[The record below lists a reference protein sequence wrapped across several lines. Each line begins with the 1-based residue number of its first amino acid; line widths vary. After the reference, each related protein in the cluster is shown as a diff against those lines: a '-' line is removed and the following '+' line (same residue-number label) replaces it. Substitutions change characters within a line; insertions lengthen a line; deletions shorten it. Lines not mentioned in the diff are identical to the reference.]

1 MTSKRLESINEISIR
16 NEIPFLNVMEIYTR
30 FSAKIYT
37 RALLKKENTQLYN
50 PILEDKIFKLTE
62 RYYDI
67 KNVRDLKFK

>member
-50 PILEDKIFKLTE
+50 PII
-62 RYYDI
+62 I
-67 KNVRDLKFK
+67 